1 LNSLFFMVLETI
13 SPVYSDWITSE
24 SLRVTDFSFSSPD
37 AEALATLITS
47 RLDLANVFLADIA
60 FVLEVAV
67 IFSVVFFL
75 VSWLFRLVS
84 DIALGWN
91 R

>member
-1 LNSLFFMVLETI
+1 MVLETI
-13 SPVYSDWITSE
+13 LPVYSDLIQSS
-24 SLRVTDFSFSSPD
+24 SLQVSDFAFSSPD

-47 RLDLANVFLADIA
+47 RLDLGNVFLADIA
-60 FVLEVAV
+60 FVMEVAV